1 MNRVPPGPKDWLLG
15 FGNVN
20 RLRKDPLRFLL
31 DMGRTCGDISRIR
44 VPLPPFYIY
53 LVNNPDLI
61 RDVLITKAKSF
72 RKIAKATLVLKRI
85 AGDGLLISEGELWLR
100 QRRLVQPAFH
110 ASRMS
115 RYAEVVV
122 ARTRRMLHGW
132 QPGALLNMPEE
143 MRQLTLAIIAKALFD
158 VELTP
163 SPLPLSPS
171 EGERGGRA
179 AQLSPSEGERG
190 DQTDSLYSPIALSP
204 SQGERGKGE
213 GVGRAAQLSEVS
225 RILTETTFREVVS
238 LFTLPDWLPLPSKR
252 RKRWA
257 LQTLDQLIGDIIRG
271 RRASGEDKG
280 DLLSML
286 LLAVD
291 EEGDRRGMTDQQAR
305 DEATSLFLAGHD
317 TAAAALTWVWY
328 AIARHPEVEAR
339 LCREVESVLGERPA
353 SIEDLPRLQYT
364 GMVVKE
370 SLRLYPPIWDLT
382 TRETVSN
389 VELGAY
395 DIPKGSWIA
404 LAPYVTQR
412 DPRFFP
418 NPDQFDP
425 ERFAAGR
432 AEQIPPYAYFPFGA
446 GPHVCIGNTFAM
458 MEMTLVVA
466 TILQQ
471 FRVALGPGQGE
482 VVPEP
487 DIMIRPKGGLR
498 MSVSKRATLAMVG
511 TD

>member
-1 MNRVPPGPKDWLLG
+1 MNRLPPGPKDWLLG

-20 RLRKDPLRFLL
+20 RLRKDPLGFLL
-31 DMGRTCGDISRIR
+31 DMGRTYGDISRFR

-53 LVNNPDLI
+53 LVNNSDLI
-61 RDVLITKAKSF
+61 RDVLVTRAKSF
-72 RKIAKATLVLKRI
+72 RKIAKATRVLRRI

-110 ASRMS
+110 ASRLS

-122 ARTRRMLHGW
+122 AHTRRMLDGW
-132 QPGALLNMPEE
+132 RSGALLNMPEE
-143 MRQLTLAIIAKALFD
+143 MRLLTLAIIAKALFD
-158 VELTP
+158 VELT
-163 SPLPLSPS
+163 
-171 EGERGGRA
+171 
-179 AQLSPSEGERG
+179 
-190 DQTDSLYSPIALSP
+190 
-204 SQGERGKGE
+204 
-213 GVGRAAQLSEVS
+213 GRAAQLSEVS

-257 LQTLDQLIGDIIRG
+257 LQMLEQLIGEIIRG

-291 EEGDRRGMTDQQAR
+291 EEGDGRGMTDQQAR
-305 DEATSLFLAGHD
+305 DEAKSLFLAGHD

-339 LCREVESVLGERPA
+339 LRREVESVLGERPA

-382 TRETVSN
+382 TREAVTS
-389 VELGAY
+389 VELGGY
-395 DIPKGSWIA
+395 ELPKGSWIA

-432 AEQIPPYAYFPFGA
+432 VEQIPPYAYFPFGA

-482 VVPEP
+482 VVAAP

-498 MSVSKRATLAMVG
+498 MTVSKRTALAMVG

>member
-1 MNRVPPGPKDWLLG
+1 MSRVPPGPKDWLCGL
-15 FGNVN
+15 GNVN
-20 RLRKDPLRFLL
+20 RLRKEPLRFLL
-31 DMGRTCGDISRIR
+31 DLGRTYGDFSRFR

-61 RDVLITKAKSF
+61 RDVLVTRAKSF
-72 RKIAKATLVLKRI
+72 RKIAKATRVLKRI
-85 AGDGLLISEGELWLR
+85 AGDGLLISEGDLWLR

-110 ASRMS
+110 GSRMR

-122 ARTRRMLHGW
+122 AHTRRMLDLWSRTGFKPVPPH
-132 QPGALLNMPEE
+132 GALVNMPEE
-143 MRQLTLAIIAKALFD
+143 MRQLTLAIIARALFD
-158 VELTP
+158 VELT
-163 SPLPLSPS
+163 
-171 EGERGGRA
+171 
-179 AQLSPSEGERG
+179 
-190 DQTDSLYSPIALSP
+190 
-204 SQGERGKGE
+204 
-213 GVGRAAQLSEVS
+213 GRAAQLSEVS

-257 LQTLDQLIGDIIRG
+257 LETLDQLICEIIRG
-271 RRASGEDKG
+271 RRASGEDRG

-305 DEATSLFLAGHD
+305 DEAKSLFLAGHD

-328 AIARHPEVEAR
+328 AIARHPGVETRLDQEVKA
-339 LCREVESVLGERPA
+339 VLGERPA
-353 SIEDLPRLQYT
+353 TIEDLPRLAYT

-382 TRETVSN
+382 TREAVSN
-389 VELGAY
+389 VELGGY
-395 DIPKGSWIA
+395 ELPRGSWIA
-404 LAPYVTQR
+404 IAPYVTQR
-412 DPRFFP
+412 DPRFFA
-418 NPDQFDP
+418 NPDRFDP
-425 ERFAAGR
+425 ERFAVGR
-432 AEQIPPYAYFPFGA
+432 VEQIPPHAYVPFGA
-446 GPHVCIGNTFAM
+446 GPHVCIGNTFAI

-471 FRVALGPGQGE
+471 FRVALAPGQRE
-482 VVPEP
+482 VELEP
-487 DIMIRPKGGLR
+487 DIMLRPRGGLQ
-498 MSVSKRATLAMVG
+498 MAVSKRAALAMAE

>member
-1 MNRVPPGPKDWLLG
+1 MSRLPPGPKDWLCG

-31 DMGRTCGDISRIR
+31 DLGRTYGDISRFR

-53 LVNNPDLI
+53 LVNHSDLI
-61 RDVLITKAKSF
+61 RDVLIAKAKSF
-72 RKIAKATLVLKRI
+72 RKIAKATRVLKEI
-85 AGDGLLISEGELWLR
+85 AGDGLLISEGDIWLR

-122 ARTRRMLHGW
+122 AHTRRMLDGW
-132 QPGALLNMPEE
+132 QSGALLNMPEE
-143 MRQLTLAIIAKALFD
+143 MRQLTLAIIGKALFD
-158 VELTP
+158 VELT
-163 SPLPLSPS
+163 
-171 EGERGGRA
+171 
-179 AQLSPSEGERG
+179 
-190 DQTDSLYSPIALSP
+190 
-204 SQGERGKGE
+204 GK
-213 GVGRAAQLSEVS
+213 AAQLSEVS

-238 LFTLPDWLPLPSKR
+238 LFTLPDWLPLPGKR

-257 LQTLDQLIGDIIRG
+257 LQTLDNLIGEIIRD

-291 EEGDRRGMTDQQAR
+291 EEGDSRGMTDQQAR
-305 DEATSLFLAGHD
+305 DEAKSLFLAGHD
-317 TAAAALTWVWY
+317 TLAAALTWAWY

-339 LCREVESVLGERPA
+339 LHQEVETVLGERPA
-353 SIEDLPRLQYT
+353 TVEDLPRLQYT

-370 SLRLYPPIWDLT
+370 SLRLYPPLWDLT
-382 TRETVSN
+382 TREAVSN
-389 VELGAY
+389 VELGGY
-395 DIPKGSWIA
+395 ELPKGSWIA
-404 LAPYVTQR
+404 LSPYVTQR
-412 DPRFFP
+412 DPRFFE

-425 ERFAAGR
+425 QRFAAGR

-446 GPHVCIGNTFAM
+446 GPHVCIGNTFAI
-458 MEMTLVVA
+458 MEMTLVVSM
-466 TILQQ
+466 ILQQ
-471 FRVALGPGQGE
+471 FRVALAPGQRE
-482 VVPEP
+482 VELEP
-487 DIMIRPKGGLR
+487 DIMIRPNGGLR
-498 MSVSKRATLAMVG
+498 MAVSKRAALAMVE